1 MPFVNSKIIGAL
13 MELDVL
19 FFGCVLR
26 TGGGLVVGDAVVE
39 MAERVAATTV
49 ATLTTSLVGIGE
61 DMLPVQA
68 VSRNKTRIGVMN
80 NNFFIVLLILF

>member
-1 MPFVNSKIIGAL
+1 

-19 FFGCVLR
+19 FFGCLLG
-26 TGGGLVVGDAVVE
+26 TGGGLIVGDAVVE

-49 ATLTTSLVGIGE
+49 ATLTTSLVGVGE

-68 VSRNKTRIGVMN
+68 VSRNKTRMGVKSN
-80 NNFFIVLLILF
+80 DFFIVSIILF